1 MGVNIDNYET
11 HDTRKIMSNI
21 GFSIEPGIY
30 TEQFGLRS
38 EINVFIKE
46 NGEPTVTT
54 PIQDEILKL

>member
-1 MGVNIDNYET
+1 
-11 HDTRKIMSNI
+11 MSNI

-30 TEQFGLRS
+30 TTEFGVRS

-46 NGEPTVTT
+46 NGVPTVTT